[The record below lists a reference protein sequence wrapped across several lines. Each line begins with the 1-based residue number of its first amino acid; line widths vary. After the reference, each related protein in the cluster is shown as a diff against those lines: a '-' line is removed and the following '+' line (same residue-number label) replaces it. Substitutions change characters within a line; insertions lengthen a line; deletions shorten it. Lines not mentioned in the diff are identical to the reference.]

1 VIIYRST
8 FLLALTGLVASASAQ
23 APEPRAPA
31 LLTPELLAAFP
42 AGEGREATVRVCSGC
57 HALEII
63 TQQRLGAGDWAQMV
77 DMMAGRGAQGT
88 DADFNAITAY
98 LAKAFPAA

>member
-1 VIIYRST
+1 V
-8 FLLALTGLVASASAQ
+8 FLIALTGVVANANARS
-23 APEPRAPA
+23 PEPSAPA

-42 AGEGREATVRVCSGC
+42 EGEGREATVRVCSGC
-57 HALEII
+57 HAPEII
-63 TQQRLGAGDWAQMV
+63 TQQRLGSGEWAQMV

-88 DADFNAITAY
+88 DADFDAITAY

>member
-1 VIIYRST
+1 
-8 FLLALTGLVASASAQ
+8 
-23 APEPRAPA
+23 
-31 LLTPELLAAFP
+31 
-42 AGEGREATVRVCSGC
+42 VRVCSGC

-88 DADFNAITAY
+88 DADFDAITVY